1 MPLGSRLKNSFVA
14 GVLLVAPLVVTL
26 LVGRVVVGWTLGIVN
41 PLVQWTGL
49 AAYVANDQL
58 LAQVLAVV
66 LVLVTIT
73 VLGSLAQW
81 TVGQRVFGGVGRV
94 VNFIPLV
101 DTVYSSVRQVAS
113 SLVDRD
119 SRYESVVLVEY
130 PREGVYSIGL
140 VTAESP
146 RAVESVAGEEAY
158 NVFLPNSPNPTG
170 GRLLV
175 VPADQIHEIE
185 MSVQQGMRQ
194 IVTTGMGANGDPVS
208 KPAPEE
214 FAVDA
219 GRAQKSE

>member
-1 MPLGSRLKNSFVA
+1 MPLGNRLKNSFVA

-26 LVGRVVVGWTLGIVN
+26 LVGRVVVGWTLGIVD

-49 AAYVANDQL
+49 AAYVANDRL
-58 LAQVLAVV
+58 LAQILAVV

-73 VLGSLAQW
+73 VLGALAQW
-81 TVGQRVFGGVGRV
+81 TIGQRIFGGVGRV

-146 RAVESVAGEEAY
+146 RAVEAVAGEETY

-194 IVTTGMGANGDPVS
+194 IVTTGMGSNGDAGS
-208 KPAPEE
+208 RPAPT
-214 FAVDA
+214 D
-219 GRAQKSE
+219 GRGRLTSER

>member
-1 MPLGSRLKNSFVA
+1 
-14 GVLLVAPLVVTL
+14 LLVAPLVVTL
-26 LVGRVVVGWTLGIVN
+26 LVGRIVVGWTLGIVD

-58 LAQVLAVV
+58 LAQILAVV

-73 VLGSLAQW
+73 VLGALAQW

-130 PREGVYSIGL
+130 PARECTRS
-140 VTAESP
+140 
-146 RAVESVAGEEAY
+146 
-158 NVFLPNSPNPTG
+158 
-170 GRLLV
+170 
-175 VPADQIHEIE
+175 DW
-185 MSVQQGMRQ
+185 
-194 IVTTGMGANGDPVS
+194 
-208 KPAPEE
+208 
-214 FAVDA
+214 
-219 GRAQKSE
+219 

>member
-1 MPLGSRLKNSFVA
+1 MPLVGRLKNSFVA
-14 GVLLVAPLVVTL
+14 GVLLVAPLVVTI

-41 PLVQWTGL
+41 PIVQTTRL
-49 AAYVANDQL
+49 ATYVANDTL
-58 LAQVLAVV
+58 LAQMLAVV
-66 LVLVTIT
+66 LIVVTIT
-73 VLGSLAQW
+73 VLGFLAQW

-101 DTVYSSVRQVAS
+101 NTVYSSIRQVAS

-146 RAVESVAGEEAY
+146 DAVESVAGEEAY

-175 VPADQIHEIE
+175 VPADQVHEIN
-185 MSVQQGMRQ
+185 MSVREGMRQ
-194 IVTTGMGANGDPVS
+194 IVTTGMGADSDTEVPEPVDRV
-208 KPAPEE
+208 PA
-214 FAVDA
+214 DD
-219 GRAQKSE
+219 

>member
-1 MPLGSRLKNSFVA
+1 MTLASRLKNSFVA
-14 GVLLVAPLVVTL
+14 GLLLVAPLVVTA
-26 LVGRVVVGWTLGIVN
+26 LVGRVLVGWTLGIVN
-41 PLVQWTGL
+41 PIVQATGL
-49 AAYVANDQL
+49 AAYVANDVL
-58 LAQVLAVV
+58 LAQILAVA

-73 VLGSLAQW
+73 VLGFLAQW
-81 TVGQRVFGGVGRV
+81 TVGQRVFGGVGRI

-101 DTVYSSVRQVAS
+101 NTVYSSVRQVAS

-146 RAVESVAGEEAY
+146 KAVETVAGEEAY

-185 MSVQQGMRQ
+185 MSVQEGMRQ
-194 IVTTGMGANGDPVS
+194 IVTTGMGTDADPTVRQ
-208 KPAPEE
+208 PVDEVV
-214 FAVDA
+214 VDA
-219 GRAQKSE
+219 